1 MEPQRWQQI
10 EEIFHEALELDAPQR
25 LEFLKKQTGADDE
38 LRDEVQKLLSQFEDA
53 SSFIEQPLY
62 QRSRSQVLSAL
73 FDEGDEDPMIG
84 RRLGSYRIEREI
96 GRGGMG
102 AVYEAVRADGE
113 FHLTVAIKVVKRGM
127 DTDLI
132 LQRFR
137 RERQILAL
145 LDHPNIANFLGGGS
159 TDDGLPYFVMEY
171 IEGKPLYKYCDEN
184 HLTIEER
191 LKIFRQVCSAV
202 DAAHK
207 QQIVHRDLK
216 PSNILTK
223 QNGEP
228 KLLDFGIAKVLDP
241 LIMAT
246 EIDPTATQ
254 MRLMT
259 PEYASPEQMAGEPVG
274 PATDIYSLGVILY
287 ELLTG
292 HRPYRLNRQSPHDA
306 ARVIREEMPS
316 RPSECLSAREDL
328 VPVSS
333 SDLSTIEYIFEARGA
348 SLTQL
353 RHMLAGDLDRIVL
366 KAVAKDPK
374 DRYAT
379 VAAFADDI
387 TAFLERRPIAAP
399 DLLATQLLTRSERG
413 HSIAIMP
420 FTMIDVGDAKNTDDI
435 FLGIGL
441 ADALVLRLSGVHRLI
456 VRPTSSVFPFADE
469 SPITVGTKIGVDFV
483 LEGAI
488 RRIGDRI
495 RVTAQLLNVAEG
507 STRWAEKFDEDMK
520 DVLEL
525 EDSISDRVANVLLP
539 HLTGDEKRKLEK
551 RGTNSNQAYQAYL
564 RGRYFV
570 NQFTDDSLLK
580 AVEAFKDAIDIDPN
594 YALPHV
600 GLADFYIWSAIFGA
614 IPSAEAF
621 PKGMH
626 AALRALEIDESLGEA
641 FALLAF
647 TTFMHD
653 WNRDRALALVKRSLE
668 LNPNYHFAYEC
679 QSNLLCSQGRFDDAI
694 ASMKRAEELDPF
706 SPRTKVMMG
715 WTYYQTRQYKK
726 ALKKIRQGDE
736 MQKNFP
742 QAKMHLG
749 NVMTELGRSAEAV
762 KYLEECCSMW
772 QSSGLPKY
780 ILCSALA
787 ADGQM
792 DKAREIADD
801 LATPKNGFV
810 KPYFAGMACAA
821 IGEIDKAFEWF
832 ERSAEIHDEWMTW
845 FGTEPKLDVLRKDPR
860 YFKLLEKTNNPIIA
874 AQTKI
879 VSGDATTGGSQR
891 SIAVLPFRLIT
902 SGNTGDSDDKFLTVG
917 MADAL
922 TMRLSNVRRFLVRPT
937 SSVLQFADSET
948 DPFSA
953 GRELKVDFVVA
964 GNIRRVGDRIRV
976 TAHLLN
982 VAERSTRWAAGFD
995 EDFTDVLELE
1005 DSISEKV
1012 VNSLIPRLTGEE
1024 RKKLAK
1030 RGTDNP
1036 EAHEA
1041 YLQGRFFWNQFSFEA
1056 FPKSLEAFQRAV
1068 ELDPNYALAY
1078 VGIADFYSWAC
1089 IHGIYSPAE
1098 GFPHVLEAATR
1109 ALEIDPALAE
1119 AHAAIGL
1126 FHSNMQHWEECEVH
1140 YKRAIELN
1148 PNYPL
1153 GHEWF
1158 SAILVGTGRFE
1169 EGTREVLLAEE
1180 LDPLSLRPKV
1190 LSAWTIYQTRNYDLA
1205 LAKAR
1210 ELQLLA
1216 PEFMQSYLQLSNV
1229 LSQVGDPDEAVEV
1242 ARRSLEIANGSP
1254 LPVYNLCFALMAAG
1268 KVKEAEKTV
1277 AEWEKTAANTY
1288 IPPYFMGLCNLA
1300 IGNADRA
1307 LEYLDAARVE
1317 KSAWVL
1323 WLSTEPKLEALRN
1336 DPRFVEKLK
1345 KTGLPLL
1352 PFPATTAD
1360 R

>member
-25 LEFLKKQTGADDE
+25 LEFLKKQTGGDDD
-38 LRDEVQKLLSQFEDA
+38 LLSEVEKLLSQFDNA
-53 SSFIEQPLY
+53 SSFIEQPLF
-62 QRSRSQVLSAL
+62 QRSRSEVLSAL
-73 FDEGDEDPMIG
+73 FDDGDEDPMIG

-171 IEGKPLYKYCDEN
+171 IDGKPLYKYCDEN

-353 RHMLAGDLDRIVL
+353 RNMLAGDLDRIVL
-366 KAVAKDPK
+366 KAVAKDPNE
-374 DRYAT
+374 RYAT

-399 DLLATQLLTRSERG
+399 DLLATQLLKRTERG

-420 FTMIDVGDAKNTDDI
+420 FTMIDVGDPKNTDDI

-441 ADALVLRLSGVHRLI
+441 ADALVSRLSGVQRLI

-469 SPITVGTKIGVDFV
+469 SPITVGAKIGVDFV

-525 EDSISDRVANVLLP
+525 EDSISERVANVLLP

-551 RGTNSNQAYQAYL
+551 RGTNNTEAYQSYL

-570 NQFTDDSLLK
+570 NQFTDEALLK
-580 AVEAFKDAIDIDPN
+580 AVEAFQDAIDKDPN

-614 IPSAEAF
+614 MPSAEAF

-647 TTFMHD
+647 TTFIRD
-653 WNRDRALALVKRSLE
+653 WNRDRALALVKRALD
-668 LNPNYHFAYEC
+668 LNPNYHFAHEC
-679 QSNLLCSQGRFDDAI
+679 QSNLLCSQGRFDEAM
-694 ASMKRAEELDPF
+694 AAMRRAEELDPF

-742 QAKMHLG
+742 QAKMHVG
-749 NVMTELGRSAEAV
+749 NVMIELERASEAV
-762 KYLEECCSMW
+762 KYLRECCTLW
-772 QSSGLPKY
+772 PTSGLPKY
-780 ILCSALA
+780 ILSFALV
-787 ADGQM
+787 ADGKM
-792 DKAREIADD
+792 DEAKAVVDE
-801 LATPKNGFV
+801 LLTPRDGFV
-810 KPYFAGMACAA
+810 KPYFAAMGCVAL
-821 IGEIDKAFEWF
+821 GEIDKAFEWF
-832 ERSAEIHDEWMTW
+832 DRSVESHDEWLTW
-845 FGTEPKLDVLRKDPR
+845 FGTEPKLDVIRRDPR
-860 YFKLLEKTNNPIIA
+860 YFKILEKTNNPIIA
-874 AQTKI
+874 TQTKI
-879 VSGDATTGGSQR
+879 VSGEPTTGASQR

-902 SGNTGDSDDKFLTVG
+902 SGNTGDTDDKYLTVG

-953 GRELKVDFVVA
+953 GTELKVDFVVA

-995 EDFTDVLELE
+995 ENFTDVLELE
-1005 DSISEKV
+1005 DTLSEKV

-1030 RGTDNP
+1030 RGTDNR

-1041 YLQGRFFWNQFSFEA
+1041 YLQGRFYWNQFSFEA
-1056 FPKSLEAFQRAV
+1056 FPKSLEAFQKAV
-1068 ELDPNYALAY
+1068 ELDPNYALAH

-1089 IHGIYSPAE
+1089 IHGIYRPAE
-1098 GFPHVLEAATR
+1098 GFPHVLESAMR
-1109 ALEIDPALAE
+1109 ALKIDPALAE

-1126 FHSNMQHWEECEVH
+1126 YYSNMQQWDESENH
-1140 YKRAIELN
+1140 YKRAIEIN

-1153 GHEWF
+1153 SHEWF

-1169 EGTREVLLAEE
+1169 EGTREILLAEE

-1190 LSAWTIYQTRNYDLA
+1190 LSAWTIYQTRNYGLA

-1229 LSQVGDPDEAVEV
+1229 LTQFGATDEAVEV
-1242 ARRSLEIANGSP
+1242 SRKAVEIAEDSP
-1254 LPVYNLCFALMAAG
+1254 LPIYNLCFALMAAG
-1268 KVKEAEKTV
+1268 KIKEAEKTV
-1277 AEWEKTAANTY
+1277 AKMEKTAADRY
-1288 IPPYFMGLCNLA
+1288 VPPYFLGLSNVA
-1300 IGNADRA
+1300 IGNVDRA
-1307 LEYLDAARVE
+1307 LEHLDAARIE

-1323 WLSTEPKLEALRN
+1323 WFATEPKLDPLRD
-1336 DPRFVEKLK
+1336 DPRFIKMQK
-1345 KTGLPLL
+1345 KTGLPFL
-1352 PFPATTAD
+1352 PRPS
-1360 R
+1360 